1 MKNRFFAACLALLLL
16 LLIGVWGA
24 TAQSAPS
31 LEAGADPMPAGYE
44 ALLLRARDLLLFPD
58 REDVEVL
65 GMTGL
70 LEAAAGKTGQE
81 ALQSVGYLMEDL
93 NGDGV
98 TELIIG
104 SMPQPGDP
112 DEQEQSIFAVY
123 TLQEGQTLLLLEGW
137 ARNRYSPLGGGR
149 FFYQGADGAM
159 RSAFGVF
166 TLSGDGSG
174 LLCEE
179 FYFTEEKEGGQEL
192 DLYHNALGLTD
203 PVLSTKWRSGE
214 PAFWQK
220 QEALR
225 QQVTQLDLLPFSAYS
240 PAPGSAREAQD
251 MPNLAAENQGDPL
264 PLRAQWAQ
272 DAPHGQDAPLL
283 WAPETQSPAADILL
297 TAISPLHEIRLLQLA
312 ITEASEDGKLTYTT
326 RELCHLP
333 SLAAGQARLIRLPF
347 YGDLPSFALSFL
359 DGQGRLHTLA
369 LTISGKDGSLD
380 LTGL

>member
-1 MKNRFFAACLALLLL
+1 MKNRCLAACLALLLL
-16 LLIGVWGA
+16 LLSGVWGA
-24 TAQSAPS
+24 QAQSAPS
-31 LEAGADPMPAGYE
+31 LEAGAIPMLAGYE

-58 REDVEVL
+58 TEDVEVL

-81 ALQSVGYLMEDL
+81 ALQSVGYLIEDL
-93 NGDGV
+93 NGNGV
-98 TELIIG
+98 PELIIG

-112 DEQEQSIFAVY
+112 DEQEQTIFAVY
-123 TLQEGQTLLLLEGW
+123 AMQGERPLLLLEGW

-166 TLSGDGSG
+166 ALSGEGPS

-192 DLYHNALGLTD
+192 DLFHNALGLTD
-203 PVLSTKWRSGE
+203 PARSTKWRAGE

-220 QEALR
+220 REALR

-240 PAPGSAREAQD
+240 PAPGSATVAPGN
-251 MPNLAAENQGDPL
+251 PNPAVENQGDPL

-297 TAISPLHEIRLLQLA
+297 TALSPLYEVRLLHLA
-312 ITEASEDGKLTYTT
+312 ITDSSEDGKLTYIT
-326 RELCHLP
+326 RELSHLP

-359 DGQGRLHTLA
+359 DGLGRLHTLA
-369 LTISGKDGSLD
+369 LTISGKDGSLE